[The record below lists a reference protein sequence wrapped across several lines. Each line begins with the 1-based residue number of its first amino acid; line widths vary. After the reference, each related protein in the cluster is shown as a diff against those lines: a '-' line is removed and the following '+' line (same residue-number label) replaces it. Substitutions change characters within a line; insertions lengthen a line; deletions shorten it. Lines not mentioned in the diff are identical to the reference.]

1 MGTDNSN
8 VKLPVYSPNG
18 TRESLPFP
26 VTPGCLITLSSTYH
40 LARFVL
46 LHYRSLC
53 MYPCHTPSRIRYR
66 TQSNDTDEFDAT
78 LQIPQNSSINVTG
91 IPPRRSRFFRSF
103 RLKAFQLYEICQL
116 RFFFCPFAPQLIQFG
131 VTITLIEVPCRST
144 LSPHWRQNF
153 ESFRNN

>member
-8 VKLPVYSPNG
+8 IKLPVYSPNG

-40 LARFVL
+40 LSLVL
-46 LHYRSLC
+46 YSSARSLC
-53 MYPCHTPSRIRYR
+53 TFLYHAPSRIRYR
-66 TQSNDTDEFDAT
+66 TESNDTDEFDAT

-103 RLKAFQLYEICQL
+103 RSKAFHIQLYEICRL

-131 VTITLIEVPCRST
+131 IAITLIEVPRRST
-144 LSPHWRQNF
+144 LLSH
-153 ESFRNN
+153 